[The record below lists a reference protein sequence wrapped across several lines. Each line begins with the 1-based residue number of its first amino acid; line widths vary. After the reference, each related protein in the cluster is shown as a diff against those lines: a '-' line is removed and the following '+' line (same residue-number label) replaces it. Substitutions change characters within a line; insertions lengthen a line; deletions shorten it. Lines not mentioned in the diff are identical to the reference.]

1 MLTRLDESSLRIRY
15 EDGPF
20 IGPLGTL
27 WRGPDRPMHAGQVVE
42 LEGMTAEVVEI
53 TEVGEPREVLF
64 RFGVPLEDTSL
75 RWVQWEGGVYVPF
88 EPPAVGET
96 VRLPAPY
103 GPAEMRQP
111 GELLEAY
118 NLAVRRN
125 ARR

>member
-1 MLTRLDESSLRIRY
+1 MTRVDEISLRLRY

-27 WRGPDRPMHAGQVVE
+27 WRGPDRPMHVGQLVE
-42 LEGMTAEVVEI
+42 LEGMTTEVLEI
-53 TEVGEPREVLF
+53 TESGEPREVLF
-64 RFGVPLEDTSL
+64 TFDAPLEDDSL
-75 RWVQWEGGVYVPF
+75 RWVQWEDGLFVPF
-88 EPPAVGET
+88 EPPALGET

-103 GPAEMRQP
+103 GVTEMRQP

-125 ARR
+125 AGR